1 MLQFPRERLT
11 FHNQTKY
18 PYVEI
23 RSRVEVGAVSRRT
36 GNSQAP
42 TDNLQS
48 TTNHRSDPSHHMD
61 IDPRLR
67 DASQRVADAYVHA
80 PPQQHSYTLNPIL
93 LPPPLPHN
101 SGSSILSRDAGLP
114 YYSVQQDPRS
124 QAVPPSVADS
134 QTHLNEAGNTLRPQQ
149 SSDRKDDP
157 KRPRACEACR
167 GLKVRCVPDPATG
180 SCRRCAKAGRACI
193 ITVPSRKRQ
202 KKTDSRV
209 AELEKKID
217 ALTASLRATKNQITS
232 GSDGASSDD
241 DYTNENSVPKGV
253 DGKQTTTSAKG
264 EGSMLHARDFPSMTA
279 STVTESGRKRKR
291 AGSEDVAGSAKYASK
306 DDLVSKTLM
315 KEHNTPTYNRSYL
328 LPESTMNA
336 NSVLSV
342 DPTIP
347 GHEYAD
353 VVDRKI
359 LDSGTAAKM
368 FNHYTT
374 KMAPHIP
381 VVVFDPGTSAGEIRR
396 TMPALFLAILSVSAG
411 HERPEL
417 QPTLFRE
424 LTQVYADRIF
434 VRGEKSLELIQALQ
448 ISSMW
453 YAPEEHKDSRPYQF
467 VHLAGVMAMSM
478 GLGQTF
484 KLQTG
489 SVWTLWKDKRKSKD
503 VARDAGGTTGNRAW
517 LACYLL
523 SGMYVS
529 SMNYR
534 LSHNYL

>member
-1 MLQFPRERLT
+1 
-11 FHNQTKY
+11 
-18 PYVEI
+18 
-23 RSRVEVGAVSRRT
+23 
-36 GNSQAP
+36 
-42 TDNLQS
+42 
-48 TTNHRSDPSHHMD
+48 MD

-80 PPQQHSYTLNPIL
+80 PPQQHSYSLNPIH

-101 SGSSILSRDAGLP
+101 PGSSSVHRDAGVP
-114 YYSVQQDPRS
+114 YYSVQRDPRS
-124 QAVPPSVADS
+124 QAVPAPVADS
-134 QTHLNEAGNTLRPQQ
+134 QTHLSEARNTLRPQQ

-167 GLKVRCVPDPATG
+167 GLKVRCVPEPATG

-193 ITVPSRKRQ
+193 VTVPSRKRQ

-217 ALTASLRATKNQITS
+217 ALTASLRATKNQTMS

-241 DYTNENSVPKGV
+241 DYTQDNSVPKGV
-253 DGKQTTTSAKG
+253 DGKRTTIRG
-264 EGSMLHARDFPSMTA
+264 EGGGSTLHANDFPPMAA
-279 STVTESGRKRKR
+279 STDTENSRKRKR
-291 AGSEDVAGSAKYASK
+291 AGSEDVASSAQYASK
-306 DDLVSKTLM
+306 DDLVTKTFM
-315 KEHNTPTYNRSYL
+315 SEYSTPTYNRSYL

-336 NSVLSV
+336 KSVMRV

-347 GHEYAD
+347 SHEYAD

-359 LDSGTAAKM
+359 LDSGIAAKM

-411 HERPEL
+411 YERPEL

-489 SVWTLWKDKRKSKD
+489 SVWTLWKDKQKSKD
-503 VARDAGGTTGNRAW
+503 VARDAGGTTSNRAW

-529 SMNYR
+529 PMYYGLFRNC
-534 LSHNYL
+534 